1 MRKLAARF
9 WTLLASAV
17 VLLTLVSPAGAQFR
31 KIDDV
36 SLENLIDGSKVALA
50 TLDQIG
56 QPISD
61 ADRTELEKAWAMSGD
76 AAQGKIQEI
85 MDRYC
90 LLEIRID
97 EEAWL
102 SAFPASNN
110 PSDRQLVKGKWRAFL
125 VKVYN
130 ESPVKADV
138 LVRSPQT
145 MSPEEL
151 EVAENGEAPPAS
163 DPHGWY
169 RWLGLQI
176 YPEAV
181 QRKEF
186 VGSMVRYMVLGIFSR
201 DEGMRAA
208 DLEFYFGG
216 GAVSQGHYVNR
227 RMLFEIVAPGGKSL
241 NASPHEVP

>member
-90 LLEIRID
+90 LLEI
-97 EEAWL
+97 L
-102 SAFPASNN
+102 STRKHGSRLFPQATIRAIAS
-110 PSDRQLVKGKWRAFL
+110 S
-125 VKVYN
+125 
-130 ESPVKADV
+130 
-138 LVRSPQT
+138 
-145 MSPEEL
+145 
-151 EVAENGEAPPAS
+151 
-163 DPHGWY
+163 
-169 RWLGLQI
+169 
-176 YPEAV
+176 
-181 QRKEF
+181 
-186 VGSMVRYMVLGIFSR
+186 
-201 DEGMRAA
+201 
-208 DLEFYFGG
+208 
-216 GAVSQGHYVNR
+216 
-227 RMLFEIVAPGGKSL
+227 
-241 NASPHEVP
+241 